1 MTDIS
6 PSPPPLT
13 ADLLPQM
20 QIAIGGQALRA
31 TDVQRPGVIEGYL
44 ITFTGPEQKD
54 LYQTYFNA
62 ETNYYRSAK
71 DMVGMPI
78 LYHHGLDEVIGVNP
92 IGRCIDARFDERG
105 LYIRAQL
112 YTSDVPDDEVEQ
124 WLYGQRQLRK
134 QYIDAVAAMAQSG
147 ELGWSSGA
155 LPQSV
160 KSAASDGWMPS
171 WMPVEGSPTYSEAMP
186 VTNTVISARSYLDAL
201 KDRNGDKGEV
211 ETTRADILPVTPLQD
226 ETPVTPSNDDTPSEK
241 EAPLMDAVAEL
252 KQMLQDILSLLTQKE
267 QVSEVEAPIAME
279 AMEEVKLTDDE
290 MKAVTD
296 PTADETQKRF
306 IAQKLVSAALD
317 AVTSKRAARHAVL
330 GGAFDA
336 ELARRKD
343 APAVSRTAS
352 IGAVT
357 QSRVENVTDRR
368 YDAWNAKD
376 MLTYVMVRA
385 AGVQFQHTPRARLTL
400 EHLGFDE
407 GFSRA
412 LKFKIGERYL
422 KHDHSKDPN
431 EAAYARSIIP
441 FRANEVDST
450 TNTGYGLEWAGEL
463 WSSDLWEKARNTT
476 GVMER
481 LLAKGAHEYV
491 LARGADTYNVP
502 TEGADP
508 TVRLLTQNNSVDATN
523 RAAMATTPSPFGTG
537 VVTAAP
543 KGLIAISVL
552 TNFLDED
559 SAVPAISNA
568 TRMLEAA
575 IKEKIDAAI
584 MNGDT
589 ATGAT
594 TNVNLIDGTPGGTE
608 YYLNNNGLLKYPLV
622 TNTALSRD
630 AGGVLNIDTFFET
643 WKLLDPEFGSRTENL
658 LWLMD
663 HFTYL
668 SSMRLPEILT
678 DDVRKQGA
686 TLTSGQIADI
696 LGIEVFR
703 SGLMGKANTAGKING
718 TNPTTTNIYGRL
730 GLFYGPHWALVR
742 KREINLEDEYVAREQ
757 AHYLIATVRFD
768 FVNRG
773 SMAGALSYKVGLS

>member
-6 PSPPPLT
+6 PSPPTLT
-13 ADLLPQM
+13 PDDVPAM
-20 QIAIGGQALRA
+20 RVAFGGSMRA
-31 TDVQRPGVIEGYL
+31 VDAEDGVIEGYL

-54 LYQTYFNA
+54 LYKTYFNA
-62 ETNYYRSAK
+62 KTNYYRSAQ

-78 LYHHGLDEVIGVNP
+78 LYNHGLDDVIKTNP
-92 IGRCIDARFDERG
+92 IGRCTAARFDDHG
-105 LYIRAQL
+105 LRIRAQL
-112 YTSDVPDDEVEQ
+112 YTSTTPDEEVAQ
-124 WLYGQRQLRK
+124 WLSQQRQLRAE
-134 QYIDAVAAMAQSG
+134 YVDAVAQLAKNG

-160 KSAASDGWMPS
+160 KTAADDGWMS
-171 WMPVEGSPTYSEAMP
+171 DWFVIEGSPTPSEAMP
-186 VTNTVISARSYLDAL
+186 FTNTVMTARSYLDAL
-201 KDRNGDKGEV
+201 KGGTGHKEGVDPE
-211 ETTRADILPVTPLQD
+211 TRAVDLPVTPIQD
-226 ETPVTPSNDDTPSEK
+226 PVTPSFETPSSEK
-241 EAPLMDAVAEL
+241 EVPLMDAVAEL
-252 KQMLQDILSLLTQKE
+252 KLMLQEILGFLKQDA
-267 QVSEVEAPIAME
+267 QVAPAEEPVAMAAME
-279 AMEEVKLTDDE
+279 ATPLPEEE

-296 PTADETQKRF
+296 PNADETQKAFVMR
-306 IAQKLVSAALD
+306 KLMSAALG
-317 AVTSKRAARHAVL
+317 AVTEQRAKRHKL
-330 GGAFDA
+330 LSGAFDA
-336 ELARRKD
+336 AKQGLMD
-343 APAVSRTAS
+343 APAVSRTAG

-357 QSRVENVTDRR
+357 QNTRVENVTDRR

-385 AGVQFQHTPRARLTL
+385 AGIQFQHTPRSRLTL

-412 LKFKIGERYL
+412 LKHKIGERYL
-422 KHDHSKDPN
+422 MRDHSKDPN
-431 EAAYARSIIP
+431 EAAYARSVIP
-441 FRANEVDST
+441 FRANEIDST
-450 TNTGYGLEWAGEL
+450 TNTGFGLEWAGEL

-552 TNFLDED
+552 TSFLDED

-568 TRMLEAA
+568 TRMLESA

-594 TNVNLIDGTPGGTE
+594 TNINLIDGTPGGTE

-718 TNPTTTNIYGRL
+718 TSPSSTNIYGRL